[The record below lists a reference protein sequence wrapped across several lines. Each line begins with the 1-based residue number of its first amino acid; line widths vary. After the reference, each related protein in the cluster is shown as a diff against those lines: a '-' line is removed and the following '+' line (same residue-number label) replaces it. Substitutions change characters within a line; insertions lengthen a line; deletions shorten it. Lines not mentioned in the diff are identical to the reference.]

1 MVSPVC
7 KDPAFHENIE
17 TAVAPPDYS
26 SSPRLREQHSLL
38 ITPPGVIFFRPQ
50 NGPLAILERCG
61 SAAVF
66 LQVDTNIGRA
76 EGCEQELRELAQIAD
91 ARFPDSLQNVEIV
104 AADRGELHQ
113 LLAALAAGAAEI
125 RRVERRLRAIERAD
139 DHAFIFK
146 IERKRPF

>member
-1 MVSPVC
+1 M
-7 KDPAFHENIE
+7 
-17 TAVAPPDYS
+17 APPDYS

-50 NGPLAILERCG
+50 NGPLAILERYG

-66 LQVDTNIGRA
+66 LQVDADVGRTK
-76 EGCEQELRELAQIAD
+76 GRGKQLGELAQLVD
-91 ARFPDSLQNVEIV
+91 AGLPDSLQDVEIV
-104 AADRGELHQ
+104 AAERGELHQ